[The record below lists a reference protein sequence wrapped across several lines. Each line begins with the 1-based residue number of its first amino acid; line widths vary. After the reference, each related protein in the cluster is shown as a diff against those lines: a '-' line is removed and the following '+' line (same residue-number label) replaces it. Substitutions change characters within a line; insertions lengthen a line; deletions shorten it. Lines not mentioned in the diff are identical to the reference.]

1 VSRWWLVELHE
12 DLESRKTT
20 RTGVW
25 CGVHGVNGVKDITD
39 MDAISYETLEELL
52 RPSDPE
58 LLQLWRKQKRL
69 LQPVKPEGD

>member
-1 VSRWWLVELHE
+1 MSRWWLVELQE
-12 DLESRKTT
+12 DLAERGTT

-25 CGVHGVNGVKDITD
+25 SGIHGVNGVRDITD

-69 LQPVKPEGD
+69 LQAGRKET